1 MRRVGRDALNAARRA
16 VDKRPSPDHAPV
28 TGPPVEVAGLH
39 CKSGLDAKVQ
49 GGLVFKQERNGV
61 PLAVSPQFHGIEY
74 LRIYRTKRPELFNAS
89 LRLVTRAADQYAS
102 AKLRESEQKLLCQI
116 LPAIQAHN
124 VQPCEPV
131 E

>member
-1 MRRVGRDALNAARRA
+1 M
-16 VDKRPSPDHAPV
+16 
-28 TGPPVEVAGLH
+28 
-39 CKSGLDAKVQ
+39 
-49 GGLVFKQERNGV
+49 